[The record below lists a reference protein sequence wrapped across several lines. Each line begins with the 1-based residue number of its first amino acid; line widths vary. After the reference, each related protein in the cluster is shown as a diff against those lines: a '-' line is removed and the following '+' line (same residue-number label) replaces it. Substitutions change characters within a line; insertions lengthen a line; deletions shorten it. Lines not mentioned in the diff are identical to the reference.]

1 MNSKNEINFLINQQI
16 AKISKKVA
24 LKITRELL
32 SLLLLKA

>member
-16 AKISKKVA
+16 AKTSKKVA
-24 LKITRELL
+24 LRITRELL